1 MIEPEHE
8 NTAPN
13 LKYTIDLT
21 LYDLP
26 VFGPDGKTYQRGLRR
41 AIFEI
46 LAASVHLTN
55 SKLKGFNLQQEL
67 MAHHCACKVG
77 TIKQAADIL
86 VEWGY
91 IEMVR
96 NYSVGRNCR
105 RYIATQDIPGV
116 KIKYTRGQKKVSPR
130 NNIININN
138 INRVT
143 SSSKEKKEVS
153 LDKKKIDTKMNKTK
167 NSIITEEAKNST
179 EYGI

>member
-8 NTAPN
+8 NKKPN
-13 LKYTIDLT
+13 LKYTIDLG

-26 VFGPDGKTYQRGLRR
+26 IFEEGKYQRGLRR

-46 LAASVHLTN
+46 LAASIHLTN
-55 SKLKGFNLQQEL
+55 SALKGFNLQQKL
-67 MAHHCACKVG
+67 MAHHCACKEN
-77 TIKQAADIL
+77 TIGKAADIL

-116 KIKYTRGQKKVSPR
+116 KIKYTRGQKKVVPR
-130 NNIININN
+130 NKIININN
-138 INRVT
+138 INRDT
-143 SSSKEKKEVS
+143 SSSREEKVP
-153 LDKKKIDTKMNKTK
+153 LDKKRNKPRSSDIK
-167 NSIITEEAKNST
+167 PDF
-179 EYGI
+179 GF